1 MMSGNKH
8 PLEIEV
14 TETSAADCPHILIFS
29 FVQEGERKRFPY
41 EARATR
47 ISKVED
53 YWNRKNISPDLSA
66 LKTSSEAQKFKEEFL
81 KQYPVADK
89 VYEHLFEF
97 GKINA
102 KSMKIFDK
110 INVVNNLSYGF
121 RDIEQ
126 SKLSPQEKQGCWDYM
141 RRLCE
146 AKALGME
153 LDNVPASERSLLH
166 VLGIKKNP
174 LSNVEEN
181 IKGYMERSTFSK
193 EIYEEISHILP
204 EKVPQTEKQ
213 FDEAVR
219 MPVDEEHWKNN
230 ARLDQSI
237 STVVSDFIDI
247 KIKEDAEKVL
257 DGKLR
262 VHLQKLEKEKKV
274 KRQLEE
280 KKAEKIKTDRLN
292 KSKGAEAKA
301 VVEKKRSAQD
311 RLAKKGLM
319 PKRGEKSGN
328 SVNWGDGRKQGR

>member
-1 MMSGNKH
+1 
-8 PLEIEV
+8 
-14 TETSAADCPHILIFS
+14 
-29 FVQEGERKRFPY
+29 
-41 EARATR
+41 
-47 ISKVED
+47 
-53 YWNRKNISPDLSA
+53 
-66 LKTSSEAQKFKEEFL
+66 
-81 KQYPVADK
+81 
-89 VYEHLFEF
+89 
-97 GKINA
+97 
-102 KSMKIFDK
+102 
-110 INVVNNLSYGF
+110 
-121 RDIEQ
+121 
-126 SKLSPQEKQGCWDYM
+126 
-141 RRLCE
+141 
-146 AKALGME
+146 
-153 LDNVPASERSLLH
+153 
-166 VLGIKKNP
+166 
-174 LSNVEEN
+174 
-181 IKGYMERSTFSK
+181 MERSTFSK